1 MRLLVERHDALET
14 LNRLYAE
21 TAMGK
26 GQVALVTGGPA
37 SGKTAL
43 MDVFTDQLADSGAL
57 LLTATGSRAEMRL
70 QMGVIDQLFQSA
82 EPSTGMRSLVTVS
95 TTDTDDDAAAAPV
108 DARVSHEVCDALLAM
123 SRHQP
128 VVIAVD
134 DIQFADQASLQ
145 TLLYVRRR
153 IRSTRLLMLLNEWAQ
168 PLPTQPLFRA
178 EITRQPHERIS
189 LHALSRHGVAEV
201 AVAVLGGQLFEREVD
216 HLHTVSGGNPL
227 LLHALI
233 EDRTAEPDRA
243 DAATRVGAA
252 FEHEVLACLHRW
264 DSSLLDL
271 AHGIALLGRDSSPEL
286 ICQLLGIRAQA
297 AAQGLETLTTAGLL
311 HRQRFRHPVA
321 QRVVLDSIPPDR
333 QSVLHL
339 SAAELLHRQQAGA
352 VSIAEHLLATRED
365 LPPWAVE
372 VLRDAAEQ
380 VLLQDD
386 LRTALR
392 YLEQALQS
400 CADPLDHTLIESAL
414 ARVKW
419 QLTPSSSMP
428 HFAQLQPALR
438 AGLIVDSAAVA
449 LVRSRLWQ
457 GKHSA
462 VRELLATDSVND
474 VFVDIQARAE
484 LRLAYAWVYGPEP
497 RKDVRPDALDD
508 VFCKQ
513 GEDEAD
519 ATLVSGNPWAQAIR
533 ALTLVWAEEAPD
545 EAVELAEYVLRNC
558 VFGDTTLE
566 IMLIAV
572 SVLVYADRLDR
583 AEHWTSL
590 LSKEA
595 SDRHAITWQALLGC
609 ISAQIWL
616 RKGDLDNAL
625 AEVSRALGMLNTQ
638 SWGVLIGLPLSVLLR
653 ADAAVGRQDT
663 AMERAF
669 RSVPDDVFQTVF
681 GLQYLHGR
689 GHAHLAAGQI
699 FAARRDFEA
708 CGALMKQWNMDFPT
722 FIPWRS
728 DLAATHLLTDNTAT
742 ARDLAAEQLDHP
754 AGIGVRTK
762 GITLRVLAATCEPRQ
777 RLALLREAVDCLQ
790 RCGDRLELAR
800 ALADL
805 SKAHHQLGEF
815 GRASTIARRAA
826 EEAKTCHADEL
837 IRHLAAQPTADLDHR
852 ASVKGLALLSEAER
866 RVATLAAMGHTNREI
881 GRRLCITV
889 STVEQHLTR
898 IYRKLHVDSRAGL
911 PIELYQDNTP
921 AEAVR
926 R

>member
-1 MRLLVERHDALET
+1 MRPLIERHDALET
-14 LNRLYAE
+14 LNRLFTEA
-21 TAMGK
+21 TKGK

-43 MDVFTDQLADSGAL
+43 MDAFTDQLADSGAL

-82 EPSTGMRSLVTVS
+82 EPSAGMRGLVTVS
-95 TTDTDDDAAAAPV
+95 TSDTDDDAATPV
-108 DARVSHEVCDALLAM
+108 DVGVSHEVCDTLLEM

-134 DIQFADQASLQ
+134 DIQFADQSSLQ

-153 IRSTRLLMLLNEWAQ
+153 IRSTRLLMLLNEWAR

-189 LHALSRHGVAEV
+189 LHTLSRHGVAEV
-201 AVAVLGGQLFEREVD
+201 AVAVLGKQLSEQEVD

-233 EDRTAEPDRA
+233 EDHIAEPDRA
-243 DAATRVGAA
+243 DSTPRVGAA

-264 DSSLLDL
+264 DSNLLSL
-271 AHGIALLGRDSSPEL
+271 AHGVALLGRDSSPEL
-286 ICQLLGIRAQA
+286 ICQLLDIRAQA
-297 AAQGLETLTTAGLL
+297 AAQGLETLTIAGLL

-339 SAAELLHRQQAGA
+339 SAAELLYRQQGNAIS
-352 VSIAEHLLATRED
+352 VAEHLLATQEA

-380 VLLQDD
+380 VLLRDD
-386 LRTALR
+386 LRTAMTF
-392 YLEQALQS
+392 LEQALRS
-400 CADPLDHTLIESAL
+400 CADTRDRTLIESAL

-438 AGLIVDSAAVA
+438 EGTIVDSAAVA

-462 VRELLATDSVND
+462 VREILGTDSGTD
-474 VFVDIQARAE
+474 VFADIQARAE
-484 LRLAYAWVYGPEP
+484 LRLTYAWVYGPEP
-497 RKDVRPDALDD
+497 RKEVRPDSLDD
-508 VFCKQ
+508 VFGKRD
-513 GEDEAD
+513 EDEAD

-566 IMLIAV
+566 IVLIAV
-572 SVLVYADRLDR
+572 SALIYADRLDR
-583 AEHWTSL
+583 AEHWASL
-590 LSKEA
+590 LLKEA
-595 SDRHAITWQALLGC
+595 IDRHAITWQALIGC

-616 RKGDLDNAL
+616 RKGNLENAL
-625 AEVSRALGMLNTQ
+625 AEASRALGMLNTQ
-638 SWGVLIGLPLSVLLR
+638 GWGVLIGLPLSILLT
-653 ADAAVGRQDT
+653 ADAAAGRQGT
-663 AMERAF
+663 ATERAF
-669 RSVPDDVFQTVF
+669 RSVPEEVFQTLF

-699 FAARRDFEA
+699 FAARSDFEA
-708 CGALMKQWNMDFPT
+708 CGELMKQWNMDYPT

-728 DLAATHLLTDNTAT
+728 DLAATHLLMDNTAT
-742 ARDLAAEQLDHP
+742 ARDLAAQQLNHP
-754 AGIGVRTK
+754 AGVGVRTK
-762 GITLRVLAATCEPRQ
+762 GITLRILAATCEPRQ

-800 ALADL
+800 ALAEL

-815 GRASTIARRAA
+815 GRASTIAGRAA

-837 IRHLAAQPTADLDHR
+837 VRHLATQPTAELDHQV
-852 ASVKGLALLSEAER
+852 SVQGLALLSEAER
-866 RVATLAAMGHTNREI
+866 RVAALAAMGHTNREI
-881 GRRLCITV
+881 GRRLRITI

-898 IYRKLHVDSRAGL
+898 IYRKLRVDSRAGL
-911 PIELYQDNTP
+911 PIELYQDKAP
-921 AEAVR
+921 ADTVR
-926 R
+926 Q